1 MVSVRSLEVS
11 DVYSENLR
19 TLTTI
24 DMVLD
29 ARPGFQI
36 SFIGWFL
43 CLPLKLEPV
52 LSQKQVNS
60 VLLSCAPSRVLGGV
74 CV

>member
-36 SFIGWFL
+36 SFIG
-43 CLPLKLEPV
+43 
-52 LSQKQVNS
+52 
-60 VLLSCAPSRVLGGV
+60 
-74 CV
+74 